1 MNWYAVRIVLSQPMR
16 LAITITGIAL
26 CILLM
31 LFLLSVYRGVKHGSV
46 EYIRQNKCDLWV
58 LQKNA
63 WNILRGSSLLSTG
76 HGLFIEQIDGIEMAA
91 PVLFILSGIE
101 TKNQKTTVFLAGF
114 DPNKGLG
121 GPPAIVAGRNVR
133 ANDEIVLDRSFA
145 KKYDFKIGKQIKIK
159 DDTLTIVGLSEGTNA
174 FVIQYAFTTLK
185 RAQSIIGF
193 PGLVTCYAIKIHKN
207 NITPKVIKRIK
218 DELPDLEIYD
228 HQTFLNNNIKEMES
242 GFLPLLYTVAIIG
255 MIVLTTILS
264 LLLSINIL
272 EQRKDFAVFKI
283 LGSPEAFLWHLIF
296 HQAILILGTAIVASI
311 FLFYPTVV
319 IIEKIVPEISTK
331 MSLLQILGV
340 IFISAI
346 MGIISSLIS
355 QQRIRK
361 IYPMEA
367 FI

>member
-1 MNWYAVRIVLSQPMR
+1 MNWYAIRIVLSQPLR
-16 LAITITGIAL
+16 LAITVIGIAL

-46 EYIRQNKCDLWV
+46 EYIRQNECDLWV
-58 LQKNA
+58 LQRNA

-76 HGLFIEQIDGIEMAA
+76 HGLFIEQLEGIEKAA

-101 TKNQKTTVFLAGF
+101 IKKQMTTVFLTGF
-114 DPNKGLG
+114 DPEKGLG
-121 GPPAIVAGRNVR
+121 GPPVIVAGRNVR
-133 ANDEIVLDRSFA
+133 DDNEIVLDRSFA
-145 KKYDFKIGKQIKIK
+145 VKYNFRLGEPIKIK
-159 DDTLTIVGLSEGTNA
+159 DDTLTIVGWSGGTNA

-193 PGLVTCYAIKIHKN
+193 PSLVTCYAIKIGKKT
-207 NITPKVIKRIK
+207 NIPGVVSQIKE
-218 DELPDLEIYD
+218 ELPDLEVFD

-255 MIVLTTILS
+255 MVVLTTILS

-272 EQRKDFAVFKI
+272 EQRKDFAVFKT
-283 LGSPEAFLWHLIF
+283 LGSPETFLWHLIF
-296 HQAILILGTAIVASI
+296 NQAILILGAAIAVAI
-311 FLFYPTVV
+311 FLFYPTVE
-319 IIEKIVPEISTK
+319 IIEKLVPEIDTK
-331 MSLLQILGV
+331 ISLLQILSV
-340 IFISAI
+340 IFISVI

-367 FI
+367 FA